1 MALRLATYN
10 VEWFT
15 QLFDGANRLA
25 ADGQASAR
33 HQITRADQAEA
44 LGIVFTAL
52 AADAVMIIEAPDQG
66 SRRDTVAALEA
77 FARAFHLRTRKAVI
91 GFASET
97 EQEIALLYDPD
108 RVAVRHDPQGLPS
121 TRQDRGKAPRFDS
134 VLYF

>member
-15 QLFDGANRLA
+15 QLFDDANRLV
-25 ADGQASAR
+25 ADGQGSAR
-33 HQITRADQAEA
+33 YRITRADQAEA

-66 SRRDTVAALEA
+66 SRRDTVVALEA
-77 FARAFHLRTRKAVI
+77 FARVFHLRTRKAVT

-108 RVAVRHDPQGLPS
+108 RVAVRHD
-121 TRQDRGKAPRFDS
+121 
-134 VLYF
+134 